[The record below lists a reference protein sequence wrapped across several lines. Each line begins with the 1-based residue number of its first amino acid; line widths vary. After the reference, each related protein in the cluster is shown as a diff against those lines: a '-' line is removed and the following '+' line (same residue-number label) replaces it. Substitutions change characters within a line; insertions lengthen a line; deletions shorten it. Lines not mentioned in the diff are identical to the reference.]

1 MHLIFKNN
9 ACSLRTDRTME
20 VDEIKF
26 NLLSILYEK
35 HYEYGERPISTDN
48 IIIELNLSDDAQSI
62 YDNISYLSEKN
73 LIWAQKLQNETYHSL
88 VRINENGISLVEN
101 LLGLTLDKIQDEALK
116 EKLRLILNDANP
128 ASRMRR
134 FLELT
139 KSYSTLSGLVGS
151 LVSKLLKKASQE

>member
-1 MHLIFKNN
+1 
-9 ACSLRTDRTME
+9 ME
-20 VDEIKF
+20 VDEIRF

-35 HYEYGERPISTDN
+35 YYEYGERPISTDN
-48 IIIELNLSDDAQSI
+48 IIIELNLSDDTQNV
-62 YDNISYLSEKN
+62 YDNMSYLSEKN

-88 VRINENGISLVEN
+88 VRINEKGISLVDK

-128 ASRMRR
+128 SSRMRR

-139 KSYSTLSGLVGS
+139 KSYSTLTGLVGS
-151 LVSKLLKKASQE
+151 LVSKLLKKA

>member
-1 MHLIFKNN
+1 
-9 ACSLRTDRTME
+9 ME
-20 VDEIKF
+20 VDEIRF

-35 HYEYGERPISTDN
+35 YYEYGERPISTDN
-48 IIIELNLSDDAQSI
+48 IIIELNLSDDTQNV

-88 VRINENGISLVEN
+88 VRINERGISLVEK

-128 ASRMRR
+128 SSRMRR

-151 LVSKLLKKASQE
+151 LVSKLLKKA

>member
-1 MHLIFKNN
+1 MK
-9 ACSLRTDRTME
+9 
-20 VDEIKF
+20 VDEIRF

-35 HYEYGERPISTDN
+35 YYEYGERPISTDN
-48 IIIELNLSDDAQSI
+48 IIIELNLSDDTQNV

-88 VRINENGISLVEN
+88 VRINEKGISLVDK

-128 ASRMRR
+128 SSRMRR

-139 KSYSTLSGLVGS
+139 KSYSTLTGLVGS
-151 LVSKLLKKASQE
+151 LVSKLLKKA

>member
-1 MHLIFKNN
+1 MK
-9 ACSLRTDRTME
+9 
-20 VDEIKF
+20 VDEIRF

-35 HYEYGERPISTDN
+35 YYEYGERPISTDN
-48 IIIELNLSDDAQSI
+48 IIIELNLSDDTQNV

-88 VRINENGISLVEN
+88 VRINEKGISLVEK

-128 ASRMRR
+128 SSRMRR

-139 KSYSTLSGLVGS
+139 KSYSTITGLVGS
-151 LVSKLLKKASQE
+151 LVSKLLKKA

>member
-1 MHLIFKNN
+1 
-9 ACSLRTDRTME
+9 ME
-20 VDEIKF
+20 DDEIKF

-35 HYEYGERPISTDN
+35 YYEYGERPISTDN
-48 IIIELNLSDDAQSI
+48 IIIELNLSDDTQNV

-88 VRINENGISLVEN
+88 VRINERGISLVEK

-128 ASRMRR
+128 SSRMRR

>member
-1 MHLIFKNN
+1 MLVQLGL
-9 ACSLRTDRTME
+9 SDME
-20 VDEIKF
+20 ADEIRF

-35 HYEYGERPISTDN
+35 YYEYGERPISTDN
-48 IIIELNLSDDAQSI
+48 IIIELNLSDDTQNV

-88 VRINENGISLVEN
+88 VRINEKGISLVDK

-128 ASRMRR
+128 SSRMRR

-139 KSYSTLSGLVGS
+139 KSYSTLTGLVGS
-151 LVSKLLKKASQE
+151 LVSKLLKKA

>member
-1 MHLIFKNN
+1 
-9 ACSLRTDRTME
+9 ME
-20 VDEIKF
+20 VDEIRF

-35 HYEYGERPISTDN
+35 YYEYGERPISTDN
-48 IIIELNLSDDAQSI
+48 IIIELNLSDDTQNV

-88 VRINENGISLVEN
+88 VRINEKGISLVDK

-128 ASRMRR
+128 SSRMRR

-139 KSYSTLSGLVGS
+139 KSYSTLPGLVGS
-151 LVSKLLKKASQE
+151 LVSKLLKKA

>member
-1 MHLIFKNN
+1 
-9 ACSLRTDRTME
+9 ME
-20 VDEIKF
+20 VDEIRF

-35 HYEYGERPISTDN
+35 YYEYGERPISTDN
-48 IIIELNLSDDAQSI
+48 IIIELNLSDDTQNV

-88 VRINENGISLVEN
+88 VRINEKGISLVDK

-128 ASRMRR
+128 SSRMRR

-139 KSYSTLSGLVGS
+139 KSYSTLTGLVGS
-151 LVSKLLKKASQE
+151 LVSKLLKKA

>member
-1 MHLIFKNN
+1 
-9 ACSLRTDRTME
+9 ME
-20 VDEIKF
+20 VDEIRF

-35 HYEYGERPISTDN
+35 YYEYGERPISTDN
-48 IIIELNLSDDAQSI
+48 IIIELNLSDDTQNV

-88 VRINENGISLVEN
+88 VRINEKGISLVDK

-128 ASRMRR
+128 SSRMRR
-134 FLELT
+134 FLDLT
-139 KSYSTLSGLVGS
+139 KSYSTLTGLVGS
-151 LVSKLLKKASQE
+151 LVNKLLKEA

>member
-1 MHLIFKNN
+1 
-9 ACSLRTDRTME
+9 ME
-20 VDEIKF
+20 VNDIRF

-35 HYEYGERPISTDN
+35 YYEYGERPISTDN
-48 IIIELNLSDDAQSI
+48 IIIELNLSDDTQNV

-88 VRINENGISLVEN
+88 VRINEKGISLVDK

-128 ASRMRR
+128 SSRMRR

-139 KSYSTLSGLVGS
+139 KSYSTLTGLVGS
-151 LVSKLLKKASQE
+151 LVSKLLKKA

>member
-1 MHLIFKNN
+1 MK
-9 ACSLRTDRTME
+9 
-20 VDEIKF
+20 VDEIRF

-35 HYEYGERPISTDN
+35 YYEYGERPISTDN
-48 IIIELNLSDDAQSI
+48 IIIELNLSDDTQNV

-88 VRINENGISLVEN
+88 VRINEKGISLVEK

-128 ASRMRR
+128 SSRMRR

-139 KSYSTLSGLVGS
+139 KSYSTLTGLVGS
-151 LVSKLLKKASQE
+151 LVSKLLKKA